1 MIGNMTPDSRQKLY
15 GIAPIHSVVDR
26 ISVAASAKHYF
37 QDPQWRELSRELQ
50 SIDFKAKGT
59 PLFITAGQI
68 IKCLEAGVCVDRG
81 DGKIVFTNQY
91 TATNIECMPAFDY
104 FNVDVINCQQQAE
117 TMTIEQGDVFE
128 ETTAGYFLNVTKYP
142 MIIDRV
148 RVNRGKQY
156 RELTKYVPD
165 VPMD

>member
-1 MIGNMTPDSRQKLY
+1 
-15 GIAPIHSVVDR
+15 
-26 ISVAASAKHYF
+26 
-37 QDPQWRELSRELQ
+37 
-50 SIDFKAKGT
+50 
-59 PLFITAGQI
+59 
-68 IKCLEAGVCVDRG
+68 
-81 DGKIVFTNQY
+81 
-91 TATNIECMPAFDY
+91 
-104 FNVDVINCQQQAE
+104 
-117 TMTIEQGDVFE
+117 MTIEQGDVFE